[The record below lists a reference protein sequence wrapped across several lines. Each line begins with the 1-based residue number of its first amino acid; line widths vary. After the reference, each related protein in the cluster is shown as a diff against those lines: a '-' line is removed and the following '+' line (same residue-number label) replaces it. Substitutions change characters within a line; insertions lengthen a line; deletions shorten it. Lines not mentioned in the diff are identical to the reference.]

1 MEHSVV
7 YWQCW
12 QVRFLRSVF
21 LYGINIYMIVQSIT
35 NSWDMVY
42 NKYRNTEYRT
52 LVDPK
57 TNKTVLE
64 VIQYLYN
71 NTGKI
76 EPVTKGQVID
86 ILIK

>member
-1 MEHSVV
+1 
-7 YWQCW
+7 
-12 QVRFLRSVF
+12 
-21 LYGINIYMIVQSIT
+21 
-35 NSWDMVY
+35 MVY
-42 NKYRNTEYRT
+42 HKYRNTEYRT

>member
-1 MEHSVV
+1 
-7 YWQCW
+7 
-12 QVRFLRSVF
+12 
-21 LYGINIYMIVQSIT
+21 MIVQSVT

-42 NKYRNTEYRT
+42 NQYRNTEYRT
-52 LVDPK
+52 LIDPK

-64 VIQYLYN
+64 VIQYLYD

-76 EPVTKGQVID
+76 EPAAKGQNVD